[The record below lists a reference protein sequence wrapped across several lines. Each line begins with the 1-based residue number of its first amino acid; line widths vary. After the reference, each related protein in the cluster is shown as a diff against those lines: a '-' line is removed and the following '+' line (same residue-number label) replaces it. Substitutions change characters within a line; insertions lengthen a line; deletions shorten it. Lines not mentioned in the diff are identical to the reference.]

1 MTAPNLNGL
10 IPATVLPMTADA
22 RPDLEALAR
31 YLDWVVRQGPVGLAI
46 NADTGEGPHLSRGE
60 KRAVLDAAVAAVAGR
75 ALVIAGIGGPY
86 TEEAI
91 VQARD
96 AKAAG
101 ADALLVFPIPAF
113 FGRPLYPEIPYEYHM
128 AIARAV
134 DLPIILFQLQ
144 PALGGVE
151 FTAEAI
157 ARLLEI
163 DTVVAIKEASFD
175 AMKFV
180 QMRSVLDQAKR
191 RITLLTGNDNF
202 ICHSFVLGADGALIG
217 FGTLAV
223 QMQVEMIEAA
233 RRRDWDEA
241 FRLSGIVQPL
251 ADAIFAQPVPNY
263 RARTKEALRM
273 LGVIGSATVRPPL
286 LPVGDD
292 ERVRIRL
299 ALERAGML
307 GPGRAG

>member
-1 MTAPNLNGL
+1 MRSLDLNGL
-10 IPATVLPMTADA
+10 IPATVLPMTDDA
-22 RPDLEALAR
+22 RPDLETLRR

-60 KRAVLDAAVAAVAGR
+60 KRAVLDAAVDAVAGR

-91 VQARD
+91 AQARD

-113 FGRPLYPEIPYEYHM
+113 FGRPLYPEIPYEYHR

-134 DLPIILFQLQ
+134 DLPMILFQLQ

-151 FTAEAI
+151 FTAEAM

-180 QMRSVLDQAKR
+180 QMRSILDQARR

-202 ICHSFVLGADGALIG
+202 ICHSFVLGAEGALIG

-223 QMQVEMIEAA
+223 QMQVEMIEAS

-251 ADAIFAQPVPNY
+251 ADAIFAPPVPNY
-263 RARTKEALRM
+263 RSRTKEALRM
-273 LGVIGSATVRPPL
+273 LGVIGSAVVRPPL

-292 ERVRIRL
+292 ERGRIRI

-307 GPGRAG
+307 EPGHAG

>member
-1 MTAPNLNGL
+1 MMTPNLNGL
-10 IPATVLPMTADA
+10 IPATVLPMTGDA
-22 RPDLEALAR
+22 RPDLDTLAR

-46 NADTGEGPHLSRGE
+46 NADTGEGPHLSRSE
-60 KRAVLDAAVAAVAGR
+60 KRAVLEAAVAAVAGR

-86 TEEAI
+86 TEEA
-91 VQARD
+91 VAQAHD

-101 ADALLVFPIPAF
+101 ADALLIFPIPAF
-113 FGRPLYPEIPYEYHM
+113 FGRPLYPEIPYEYHR

-134 DLPIILFQLQ
+134 DLPMILFQLQ

-151 FTAEAI
+151 FTAEAM

-180 QMRSVLDQAKR
+180 QMRSILDQAQR

-202 ICHSFVLGADGALIG
+202 ICHSFVLGAEGALIG

-241 FRLSGIVQPL
+241 FRISAIIQPL
-251 ADAIFAQPVPNY
+251 ADAIFAPPVPNY
-263 RARTKEALRM
+263 RVRTKEALRM
-273 LGVIGSATVRPPL
+273 LGVIGSAAVRPPL

-292 ERVRIRL
+292 ERGRIRL

-307 GPGRAG
+307 EPGRAG